1 MKKFLI
7 TAVLVS
13 TLTPLSAH
21 AQERM
26 SDARYI
32 AAQHCLAYADL
43 EQLRSDPI
51 DFSALRE
58 AVAPGYRSSAVTA
71 DARDTANRVR
81 ARAGLLANA
90 NGGMEELRDSREQA
104 CARFVERGL
113 VHNSG
118 AAASSGAS

>member
-1 MKKFLI
+1 MKKILI
-7 TAVLVS
+7 TAVLVA

-58 AVAPGYRSSAVTA
+58 AVAPGYRSGAVTA
-71 DARDTANRVR
+71 DTRDNANRVR
-81 ARAGLLANA
+81 ARARALANA
-90 NGGMEELRDSREQA
+90 DGGLDELRDAREQV

-113 VHNSG
+113 VHNTGG
-118 AAASSGAS
+118 ASSSGAS